1 MAGSVI
7 SDSFFCE
14 SLSMLQAMLTL
25 LPRCCGRAAGLCHL
39 FFAGILACAEIES
52 ASLTSSAASLPVV
65 TNLFQIR
72 EFGMQN
78 PGVSHPVSL
87 EGQVCWVSPK
97 QNRFA
102 MLDASGG
109 LLLEMDGLNQPLRIG
124 QQVRMTGT
132 ASFVRSRNIFRS
144 GVNQLVV
151 DDDGIHSMTERTGSV
166 FLKAGRTPIQVEWFN
181 GYGLFGLELSYE
193 GPDLL
198 RQEIPHSQLFASSGQ
213 TINQAHGLEG
223 RYYEGWWTE
232 LPDFNRL
239 QPVKTGTVDS
249 FDLDMR
255 RRNEGIG
262 FQFSGFFEVPR
273 DGIYTF
279 HLNSDDGSRLS
290 IGQSTVQV
298 VLPGPD
304 RLPAPRSMFV
314 GQLLD
319 EDEDCIWSRFEGKIM
334 NVWVTEEGLRLELG
348 VGSARM
354 EAEITDE
361 AERPERLLVG
371 SLVRVTGLCR
381 SASNADGLK
390 VPDLLL
396 VPGRRMVE
404 VVAPPVRP
412 GVAIPHPTGLTG
424 LTTAAEVHHLKRAEA
439 QLKYPVKVRGVVT
452 SIDPSALGFT
462 LQDSTGGVYVQGAV
476 AVRVG
481 DFVEAE
487 GVTDP
492 GEFAPMLIAGR
503 VGRPREGRLPE
514 PIHPTWDQLMNGSL
528 DAQYV
533 EIEGIVTSVS
543 ANGVQLLSHGGLILA
558 QLQSNLSREEMNRYE
573 NTLIRI
579 RGGLLA
585 VWNPQSHQVRLG
597 EVRIFSSQ
605 VVVEDAAPTNAFSAP
620 YKTAE
625 DLLLFDPQASL
636 FQRIR
641 MSGQIVH
648 VGPEGYYM
656 MAGTNGVRFVAST
669 AETLRPGDTVDVAGY
684 PQLGGA
690 SPLLRGAVIRKTG
703 QAPLPEPRRL
713 LPDQLGRAEFDSC
726 RVRMDGV
733 LAGMRESGAEM
744 EMEMQDGVQNFVA
757 RMTGGRDFLLSLPIG
772 SRLQLA
778 GTYAVQGENQT
789 SDQHLASFALLLD
802 SPADIKVLA
811 RPPWWTLQ
819 RLLLAVGTLAGV
831 LVIAVLWITQLHR
844 KVEERTVQ
852 LQKQILKRQIIE
864 QHRAMEQERA
874 RIARDLHDTLG
885 SSLTEISMLAA
896 GELARM
902 DSMRHLDQ
910 ISERSRQM
918 VAALDEIVWA
928 MNPEHDSIGS
938 LGGYLCL
945 YADRFL
951 KLANII
957 FNLNGTLN
965 LPEQTLNPIHRHE
978 FFLAFKEALTNIVR
992 HSGATEVRFSIRI
1005 IGKRLRV
1012 VLADDGG
1019 GLGPSRPVAGMDGLA
1034 NMRARMEKMGG
1045 RFAIASQAGRG
1056 TTLRFYLPL
1065 T

>member
-1 MAGSVI
+1 
-7 SDSFFCE
+7 
-14 SLSMLQAMLTL
+14 
-25 LPRCCGRAAGLCHL
+25 
-39 FFAGILACAEIES
+39 
-52 ASLTSSAASLPVV
+52 
-65 TNLFQIR
+65 
-72 EFGMQN
+72 
-78 PGVSHPVSL
+78 
-87 EGQVCWVSPK
+87 
-97 QNRFA
+97 
-102 MLDASGG
+102 
-109 LLLEMDGLNQPLRIG
+109 
-124 QQVRMTGT
+124 
-132 ASFVRSRNIFRS
+132 VRSRNIFRS

-151 DDDGIHSMTERTGSV
+151 DDDDIHAMTEKTGSV
-166 FLKAGRTPIQVEWFN
+166 FLKAGRTPILLEWFN
-181 GYGLFGLELSYE
+181 EYGAFGLELSCE
-193 GPDLL
+193 GPDLPKG
-198 RQEIPHSQLFASSGQ
+198 EIPSSQLFASLGQ
-213 TINQAHGLEG
+213 ITNQAHGLEC

-232 LPDFNRL
+232 LPDFNRM
-239 QPVKTGTVDS
+239 QPVKSGMVDN
-249 FDLDMR
+249 FNLGMR
-255 RRNEGIG
+255 RRDEGVG
-262 FQFSGFFEVPR
+262 FQFSGFFEAPR

-279 HLNSDDGSRLS
+279 YLTSDDGSRLS

-298 VLPGPD
+298 ALPGAAQ
-304 RLPAPRSMFV
+304 LPTPRSLFL

-334 NVWVTEEGLRLELG
+334 KVWVTEEGLRLEFG

-361 AERPERLLVG
+361 AEKPERLLVG

-381 SASNADGLK
+381 TAFNADGLK

-396 VPGRRMVE
+396 VPSCGMVE
-404 VVAPPVRP
+404 VIAPPVRP
-412 GVAIPHPTGLTG
+412 EVASPHPSGLTG

-462 LQDSTGGVYVQGAV
+462 LQDSTGGVYVQGSV

-492 GEFAPMLIAGR
+492 GEFAPMLVASRATKPG
-503 VGRPREGRLPE
+503 EGRLPE

-558 QLQSNLSREEMNRYE
+558 QLQSDLSREEMNRYE

-648 VGPEGYYM
+648 VEPEEYFM

-669 AETLRPGDTVDVAGY
+669 AEALRPGDTVDVAGY

-690 SPLLRGAVIRKTG
+690 SPLLRDAVVRKTG
-703 QAPLPEPRRL
+703 RAPLPEPRRL
-713 LPDQLGRAEFDSC
+713 LPDQLATAKFDSS
-726 RVRMDGV
+726 RVRVEGV
-733 LAGMRESGAEM
+733 LTGVREIGTET
-744 EMEMQDGVQNFVA
+744 EIDLQDGMQNFVA
-757 RMTGGRDFLLSLPIG
+757 RMAAGRHFLRSLPIG
-772 SRLQLA
+772 SRLQLV
-778 GTYAVQGENQT
+778 GVCAVQGESQP

-802 SPADIKVLA
+802 SPADVKVLA

-819 RLLLAVGTLAGV
+819 RLLLVVGTLAGV

-852 LQKQILKRQIIE
+852 LQKQILKRQSIE
-864 QHRAMEQERA
+864 QHRATEQERA

-885 SSLTEISMLAA
+885 SSLTEIGMLAA

-902 DSMRHLDQ
+902 DSIQHLDQ

-951 KLANII
+951 KLANIT
-957 FNLNGTLN
+957 FNLSGTLN

-992 HSGATEVRFSIRI
+992 HSGATEVRLNIRI
-1005 IGKRLRV
+1005 IGNRLRV
-1012 VLADDGG
+1012 ALADDGG
-1019 GLGPSRPVAGMDGLA
+1019 GLEPSQPNAGMDGLA
-1034 NMRARMEKMGG
+1034 NMRSRMEKMGG